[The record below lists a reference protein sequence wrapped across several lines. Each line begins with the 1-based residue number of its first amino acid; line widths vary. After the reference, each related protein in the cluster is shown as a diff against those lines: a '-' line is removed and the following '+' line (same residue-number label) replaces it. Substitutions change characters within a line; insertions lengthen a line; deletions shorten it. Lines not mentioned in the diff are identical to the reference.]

1 MSVIADAAV
10 VSVDHRRLFIPELK
24 PGRTISLRVN
34 LLQ

>member
-1 MSVIADAAV
+1 MSVIAGAAV
-10 VSVDHRRLFIPELK
+10 VSVDDRRLILPELK